1 MHLGMDV
8 APPID
13 RASVDPSAA
22 PATRALRLAAPAM
35 CGCLLAGAATYLA
48 AVDPAA
54 PGTHLP
60 ACPLYELTGL
70 WCPGCG
76 LTRATH
82 AVLRGNLGA
91 AFGYN
96 LFFPA
101 FLGAIVVGW
110 LVWMRAAL
118 GRPALRW
125 VTRIPVWSGVALAV
139 ALVAFGVLRNL
150 NGFGVLAP

>member
-1 MHLGMDV
+1 MYPGIDV

-13 RASVDPSAA
+13 RPAA
-22 PATRALRLAAPAM
+22 GATRALRLAGPAV

-96 LFFPA
+96 LFFPV
-101 FLGAIVVGW
+101 FLGAIVVAW
-110 LVWMRAAL
+110 LAWMRAAL

-125 VTRIPVWSGVALAV
+125 VTRIPVWSGVAFAL
-139 ALVAFGVLRNL
+139 ALVVFGVLRNL
-150 NGFGVLAP
+150 HGFGALAP